1 MEPMT
6 DLLERAVAVAREL
19 PADVQD
25 EIARMMLV
33 LAGEEETVVQL
44 TPEEEEALAISEAA
58 AARGEFATED
68 EVRAIW
74 AKYGR

>member
-1 MEPMT
+1 MT